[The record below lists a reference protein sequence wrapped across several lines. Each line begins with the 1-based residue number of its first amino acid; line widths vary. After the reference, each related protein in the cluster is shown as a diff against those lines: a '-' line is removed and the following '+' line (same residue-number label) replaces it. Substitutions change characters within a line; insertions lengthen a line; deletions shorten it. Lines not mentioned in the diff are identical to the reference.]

1 LFPRRFFAS
10 VSNHV
15 PDELLTPVGLETL
28 LVHGKYTQEAGKVKE
43 AEAIYRECCTLTKRD
58 VVVDGDVPELL
69 FSRLDTLFQLLL
81 ASGQPE
87 MALGVA
93 KVRFFVRA
101 VLCGADDAR
110 RSEWRWK
117 SSTRPTQRESA

>member
-1 LFPRRFFAS
+1 
-10 VSNHV
+10 
-15 PDELLTPVGLETL
+15 VGLETL

-43 AEAIYRECCTLTKRD
+43 AEAIYRECCTHTKRD

-93 KVRFFVRA
+93 KVCFFVRA
-101 VLCGADDAR
+101 SSFAALTLLH
-110 RSEWRWK
+110 RSGWRWRR
-117 SSTRPTQRESA
+117 STRPTRTGSA